1 MRILEAVGRQMKVL
15 ADQIS
20 EKLGIPIRT
29 GRRFLQELLDG
40 ISDDLK
46 GTGRV
51 EIRGL
56 GTFNVYRRPGRR
68 TKHPKTG
75 QPVTIPSSL
84 SVRYRTS
91 AKLRKRLNGDDGSG
105 VVPGAPETGR
115 GANLIP

>member
-1 MRILEAVGRQMKVL
+1 MRIL

-20 EKLGIPIRT
+20 QKLGIPLRT
-29 GRRFLQELLDG
+29 GRVFVQELLEG

-56 GTFNVYRRPGRR
+56 GTFNVYRRPERR

-75 QPVTIPSSL
+75 EPVVIPSSL

-91 AKLRKRLNGDDGSG
+91 ARLHRRLNGKAD
-105 VVPGAPETGR
+105 
-115 GANLIP
+115 